1 MSTQPPP
8 TNTELS
14 ILGVLWSLGPST
26 VRDVHEQLSKRE
38 SIGYTSVL
46 KMLQVMHKKGLVRRD
61 ESQRS
66 HVYRAAKPAAQIQH
80 GLVRDLITRA
90 FAGSA
95 ADLAVRALSA
105 RTVSKEELARV
116 RAFLD
121 DKERDDG

>member
-1 MSTQPPP
+1 
-8 TNTELS
+8 
-14 ILGVLWSLGPST
+14 
-26 VRDVHEQLSKRE
+26 
-38 SIGYTSVL
+38 
-46 KMLQVMHKKGLVRRD
+46 MLQVMHKKGLVRRD

-66 HVYRAAKPAAQIQH
+66 HVYRASKPAAQVQQ
-80 GLVRDLITRA
+80 GLVSDLIARA